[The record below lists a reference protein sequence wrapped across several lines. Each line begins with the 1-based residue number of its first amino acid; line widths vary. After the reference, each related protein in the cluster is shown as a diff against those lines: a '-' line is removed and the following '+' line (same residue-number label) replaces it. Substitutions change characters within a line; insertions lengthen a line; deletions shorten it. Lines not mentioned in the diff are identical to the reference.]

1 MSRRDNLF
9 APTEEELKKWKDDR
23 IEKIRSLS
31 FEIQLGRFVGDILA
45 DDLPTLSTDLLQS
58 KKVIQ
63 VSSGET
69 IYINELYAQYFSTCQ
84 YGSNQIKNDDNTFGD
99 KILWNTIRLEQRRL
113 ELKYLPNPYCKFI
126 RPINIENMNMD
137 SFKHGL
143 MNSLWDCDYCSY
155 NIDPENIKVYF
166 DNEYYF
172 TVIELRLDTDEEFIK
187 RLTHERKN

>member
-1 MSRRDNLF
+1 MSLRDKLF

-31 FEIQLGRFVGDILA
+31 FEIQLGRFVGDVVA
-45 DDLPTLSTDLLQS
+45 EDLPTLSTDLLQS

-63 VSSGET
+63 VSNNET
-69 IYINELYAQYFSTCQ
+69 IYINELYEQYFSTGQ

-137 SFKHGL
+137 SFKRGL

-166 DNEYYF
+166 DNEFYF

>member
-1 MSRRDNLF
+1 MSRRYKLF

-45 DDLPTLSTDLLQS
+45 EDLPTLSTDLLQS
-58 KKVIQ
+58 KEVIQ

-69 IYINELYAQYFSTCQ
+69 IYITELYEQYFSTGQ

-99 KILWNTIRLEQRRL
+99 KILWNTIRLEQRKL

-137 SFKHGL
+137 SFKRGL

-166 DNEYYF
+166 DNEFYF
-172 TVIELRLDTDEEFIK
+172 TVIELRLDTDKEFIK

>member
-84 YGSNQIKNDDNTFGD
+84 V
-99 KILWNTIRLEQRRL
+99 
-113 ELKYLPNPYCKFI
+113 
-126 RPINIENMNMD
+126 
-137 SFKHGL
+137 SF
-143 MNSLWDCDYCSY
+143 
-155 NIDPENIKVYF
+155 
-166 DNEYYF
+166 
-172 TVIELRLDTDEEFIK
+172 
-187 RLTHERKN
+187 